1 MMSGPRWLMVVLI
14 GLVTLR
20 LLGSIGAEEVSDARL
35 LNAYQDATNW
45 LLYGRDYSNQRYSPL
60 AQIKVGNVKT
70 LIPKWAYRTGK
81 VGSFQT
87 SPLVVDGV
95 MYATTPFNH
104 VVALDAR
111 NGTPIWRYEHKLRT
125 EKFCCGPANR
135 GAAIGYGKVYTTT
148 IDARL
153 LALDQKTGRVVWD
166 VTIADPEAGKRET
179 VGEVLGVRELQGGI
193 VTGSTGYSSNMA
205 PLVYKGKVIVGTMG
219 VGYGLHLNIKEG
231 DQEVHTAVGIS
242 GGEHGLRGFLVA
254 YDAQNGR
261 EIWRWYTIPE
271 KRWEGEWRTA
281 TPDGADLHRDTA
293 AEKEA
298 FKKFPNTWK
307 AGGGSLWSA
316 SAVDPELGLIYVGT
330 GNPSPQMDDS
340 TRPGDNLY
348 TVSLVAL
355 DAETGRLKWH
365 YQQVPHDRWG
375 YDVASPAVL
384 FDVTKDGR
392 TIKAVGQAGKTGWF
406 YVHDRRTGKLLLRS
420 EPFVPQENMFARP
433 TAGGVRIAPSAPGG
447 SSWSPVAF
455 SPQTAAVYI
464 SGLHMP
470 ARYISR
476 TLGPGPSSPW
486 KSYTFFVPLR
496 DEHWGTFTA
505 IHASTGKIVW
515 QKKTDQPMVGGAL
528 ATAGGLVFVGEGNGY
543 FDAFDAKTG
552 DVLWRFRC
560 DAGVNAP
567 PISYEVDGVQ
577 YLAVAAGG
585 NSIFG
590 YPLGD
595 EIKVFALP

>member
-1 MMSGPRWLMVVLI
+1 MSGPRWLMVVLI
-14 GLVTLR
+14 GLVTIQ
-20 LLGSIGAEEVSDARL
+20 LLGSIGAEEMSDARL
-35 LNAYQDATNW
+35 LNAYRDTTNW

-60 AQIKVGNVKT
+60 DQIKVGNVKT
-70 LIPKWAYRTGK
+70 LIPKWTYRTGK

-111 NGTPIWRYEHKLRT
+111 NGTQLWRYEHKLRT

-148 IDARL
+148 IDGRL
-153 LALDQKTGRVVWD
+153 LALDPKTGRVVWD
-166 VTIADPEAGKRET
+166 VPIADPEAGKRET
-179 VGEVLGVRELQGGI
+179 VGEVLGVRELQAGT
-193 VTGSTGYSSNMA
+193 VTGGTGYSSNMA

-254 YDAQNGR
+254 YDAQTGR

-271 KRWEGEWRTA
+271 KRWEGEWRTS
-281 TPDGADLHRDTA
+281 TPDGADLHRDTP

-298 FKKFPNTWK
+298 FKKFPHTWK
-307 AGGGSLWSA
+307 AGG
-316 SAVDPELGLIYVGT
+316 V
-330 GNPSPQMDDS
+330 
-340 TRPGDNLY
+340 
-348 TVSLVAL
+348 
-355 DAETGRLKWH
+355 
-365 YQQVPHDRWG
+365 
-375 YDVASPAVL
+375 
-384 FDVTKDGR
+384 
-392 TIKAVGQAGKTGWF
+392 
-406 YVHDRRTGKLLLRS
+406 RS
-420 EPFVPQENMFARP
+420 
-433 TAGGVRIAPSAPGG
+433 APSAPGG
-447 SSWSPVAF
+447 SSWSRGAF
-455 SPQTAAVYI
+455 SPETEAVYV
-464 SGLHMP
+464 SGLHRP
-470 ARYISR
+470 ARYISG
-476 TLGPGPSSPW
+476 TLGPGASSRW
-486 KSYTFFVPLR
+486 KSYPFFVPLR
-496 DEHWGTFTA
+496 DEHWGTFAA
-505 IHASTGKIVW
+505 IHASTGKILW

-528 ATAGGLVFVGEGNGY
+528 ATAGGVVFVGEGNGY
-543 FDAFDAKTG
+543 FDAFDGKTG
-552 DVLWRFRC
+552 DVLWRFPC
-560 DAGVNAP
+560 DAGVTAH
-567 PISYEVDGVQ
+567 PISYEVDGGQ

>member
-1 MMSGPRWLMVVLI
+1 MMNGPRWLMVVLI
-14 GLVTLR
+14 GLATLR

-60 AQIKVGNVKT
+60 DQIKVGNVKT

-231 DQEVHTAVGIS
+231 DQEVRSEEHTSELQSHSDLVCRLLLEKKKQLTEQVDAINPYQPEDLVGYPTVAGQLS
-242 GGEHGLRGFLVA
+242 GEH
-254 YDAQNGR
+254 
-261 EIWRWYTIPE
+261 I
-271 KRWEGEWRTA
+271 
-281 TPDGADLHRDTA
+281 
-293 AEKEA
+293 
-298 FKKFPNTWK
+298 
-307 AGGGSLWSA
+307 
-316 SAVDPELGLIYVGT
+316 
-330 GNPSPQMDDS
+330 
-340 TRPGDNLY
+340 
-348 TVSLVAL
+348 
-355 DAETGRLKWH
+355 TGR
-365 YQQVPHDRWG
+365 
-375 YDVASPAVL
+375 S
-384 FDVTKDGR
+384 
-392 TIKAVGQAGKTGWF
+392 
-406 YVHDRRTGKLLLRS
+406 
-420 EPFVPQENMFARP
+420 
-433 TAGGVRIAPSAPGG
+433 IAPG
-447 SSWSPVAF
+447 
-455 SPQTAAVYI
+455 
-464 SGLHMP
+464 
-470 ARYISR
+470 
-476 TLGPGPSSPW
+476 
-486 KSYTFFVPLR
+486 
-496 DEHWGTFTA
+496 
-505 IHASTGKIVW
+505 
-515 QKKTDQPMVGGAL
+515 
-528 ATAGGLVFVGEGNGY
+528 
-543 FDAFDAKTG
+543 
-552 DVLWRFRC
+552 
-560 DAGVNAP
+560 
-567 PISYEVDGVQ
+567 
-577 YLAVAAGG
+577 
-585 NSIFG
+585 
-590 YPLGD
+590 
-595 EIKVFALP
+595 

>member
-1 MMSGPRWLMVVLI
+1 MVLSDGES
-14 GLVTLR
+14 GLVSNEPSGGRRGHVCDHAIQPRRRAGRAERNADMAVRAHASHGEVLLWTGEPGSRHR
-20 LLGSIGAEEVSDARL
+20 LWEGVHDDDRRAAARPRSEDRSGGVGCHDRGS
-35 LNAYQDATNW
+35 
-45 LLYGRDYSNQRYSPL
+45 
-60 AQIKVGNVKT
+60 
-70 LIPKWAYRTGK
+70 
-81 VGSFQT
+81 GS
-87 SPLVVDGV
+87 
-95 MYATTPFNH
+95 
-104 VVALDAR
+104 R
-111 NGTPIWRYEHKLRT
+111 
-125 EKFCCGPANR
+125 
-135 GAAIGYGKVYTTT
+135 
-148 IDARL
+148 
-153 LALDQKTGRVVWD
+153 
-166 VTIADPEAGKRET
+166 KRET

-231 DQEVHTAVGIS
+231 NQEVHTAVGIS

-254 YDAQNGR
+254 YDAETGR

-433 TAGGVRIAPSAPGG
+433 TAGGV
-447 SSWSPVAF
+447 
-455 SPQTAAVYI
+455 
-464 SGLHMP
+464 
-470 ARYISR
+470 
-476 TLGPGPSSPW
+476 
-486 KSYTFFVPLR
+486 
-496 DEHWGTFTA
+496 
-505 IHASTGKIVW
+505 
-515 QKKTDQPMVGGAL
+515 
-528 ATAGGLVFVGEGNGY
+528 
-543 FDAFDAKTG
+543 
-552 DVLWRFRC
+552 
-560 DAGVNAP
+560 
-567 PISYEVDGVQ
+567 
-577 YLAVAAGG
+577 
-585 NSIFG
+585 
-590 YPLGD
+590 
-595 EIKVFALP
+595 

>member
-45 LLYGRDYSNQRYSPL
+45 LLYGRDYSNQRYSSL
-60 AQIKVGNVKT
+60 DQINVGNVKT

-111 NGTPIWRYEHKLRT
+111 NGTQIWRYEHTLRT
-125 EKFCCGPANR
+125 EKVCCGPANR

-219 VGYGLHLNIKEG
+219 VGDGLHLNIKEG
-231 DQEVHTAVGIS
+231 DQ
-242 GGEHGLRGFLVA
+242 
-254 YDAQNGR
+254 
-261 EIWRWYTIPE
+261 
-271 KRWEGEWRTA
+271 
-281 TPDGADLHRDTA
+281 
-293 AEKEA
+293 
-298 FKKFPNTWK
+298 
-307 AGGGSLWSA
+307 
-316 SAVDPELGLIYVGT
+316 ELGLIYVGT

-486 KSYTFFVPLR
+486 KSYRSEEHTSELQSRLHLVCRLLLEKKKKHVTNVSSFPR
-496 DEHWGTFTA
+496 DPMRQFAPRPSAELQQNQEHAGMACYDSGCVTEPILHLA
-505 IHASTGKIVW
+505 CP
-515 QKKTDQPMVGGAL
+515 QPSHPAH
-528 ATAGGLVFVGEGNGY
+528 
-543 FDAFDAKTG
+543 
-552 DVLWRFRC
+552 
-560 DAGVNAP
+560 
-567 PISYEVDGVQ
+567 
-577 YLAVAAGG
+577 
-585 NSIFG
+585 
-590 YPLGD
+590 
-595 EIKVFALP
+595 

>member
-1 MMSGPRWLMVVLI
+1 MGLSDGES
-14 GLVTLR
+14 GLVSNEPTGGR
-20 LLGSIGAEEVSDARL
+20 RGHVCDHAIQPRRRAGRAERHADMAVPGHASHGEGLLGTRGPGGRRRVWGGGHDA
-35 LNAYQDATNW
+35 
-45 LLYGRDYSNQRYSPL
+45 QRRAAARPL
-60 AQIKVGNVKT
+60 
-70 LIPKWAYRTGK
+70 
-81 VGSFQT
+81 S
-87 SPLVVDGV
+87 
-95 MYATTPFNH
+95 
-104 VVALDAR
+104 
-111 NGTPIWRYEHKLRT
+111 E
-125 EKFCCGPANR
+125 GPA
-135 GAAIGYGKVYTTT
+135 
-148 IDARL
+148 
-153 LALDQKTGRVVWD
+153 
-166 VTIADPEAGKRET
+166 
-179 VGEVLGVRELQGGI
+179 GG
-193 VTGSTGYSSNMA
+193 
-205 PLVYKGKVIVGTMG
+205 
-219 VGYGLHLNIKEG
+219 
-231 DQEVHTAVGIS
+231 
-242 GGEHGLRGFLVA
+242 
-254 YDAQNGR
+254 
-261 EIWRWYTIPE
+261 
-271 KRWEGEWRTA
+271 EGEWRTA

-455 SPQTAAVYI
+455 SPQTEAVYI
-464 SGLHMP
+464 SVLHMP

-528 ATAGGLVFVGEGNGY
+528 ATAGGLVFVGEGHGY
-543 FDAFDAKTG
+543 FDAFGANAG

>member
-1 MMSGPRWLMVVLI
+1 MVLSDGES
-14 GLVTLR
+14 GLVSNEPT
-20 LLGSIGAEEVSDARL
+20 G
-35 LNAYQDATNW
+35 
-45 LLYGRDYSNQRYSPL
+45 GRRGHVCDHAIQPRRRAGRAQRHADMAVR
-60 AQIKVGNVKT
+60 AQ
-70 LIPKWAYRTGK
+70 A
-81 VGSFQT
+81 S
-87 SPLVVDGV
+87 
-95 MYATTPFNH
+95 H
-104 VVALDAR
+104 
-111 NGTPIWRYEHKLRT
+111 
-125 EKFCCGPANR
+125 
-135 GAAIGYGKVYTTT
+135 
-148 IDARL
+148 
-153 LALDQKTGRVVWD
+153 
-166 VTIADPEAGKRET
+166 
-179 VGEVLGVRELQGGI
+179 GEVLLWTGEPGSRHRLWEGVHDDDRRAAARPRSKDRSG
-193 VTGSTGYSSNMA
+193 
-205 PLVYKGKVIVGTMG
+205 G
-219 VGYGLHLNIKEG
+219 VGCHDRGSGSRETGNGRGGAGRPRVAGGDRDRGYRIQQQHGPPRVQGESHRWNDGCRVWTSSNIKEG

-254 YDAQNGR
+254 YDAETGR

-455 SPQTAAVYI
+455 SPQTEAVYI

-505 IHASTGKIVW
+505 IHASIGNILW
-515 QKKTDQPMVGGAL
+515 QKKTDQPLVGGAL

-552 DVLWRFRC
+552 EVLWRFRC

-585 NSIFG
+585 NAIFG

-595 EIKVFALP
+595 EIKVFT